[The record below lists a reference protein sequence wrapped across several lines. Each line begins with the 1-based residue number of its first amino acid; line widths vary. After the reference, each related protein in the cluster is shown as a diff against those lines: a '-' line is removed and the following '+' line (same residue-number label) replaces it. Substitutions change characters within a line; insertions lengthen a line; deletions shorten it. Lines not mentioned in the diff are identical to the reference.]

1 MKPLEEFEHQK
12 RATLQNQGADAALR
26 DMTRTWFNRSCEHKY
41 SYHFTWLGVPIIQYP
56 QDIVALQ
63 EIVWRVKPELI
74 IETGIA
80 HGGSLVLS
88 ASLLEMLGGEG
99 RVVGVDVDIRAH
111 NREVIEAH
119 PMMKRI
125 TLIEGS
131 SLAPETV
138 ARVAEL
144 AKGKSPVLVIL
155 DSNHTHAHV
164 LEELRLY
171 SPLVTQGSYLIVFD
185 TVIEDMPESAF
196 PDRPW
201 GRGNNPRTAL
211 RKFLETD
218 KRFVRDEE
226 MAQKLL
232 ISVAPDGYL
241 KCVGS

>member
-12 RATLQNQGADAALR
+12 RATIAKQGADPALLE
-26 DMTRTWFNRSCEHKY
+26 MTRTWFNKSCEHKY

-63 EIVWRVKPELI
+63 EIVWRVRPELI

-88 ASLLEMLGGEG
+88 ASLLEMLGGDG
-99 RVVGVDVDIRAH
+99 HVVGVDVDIRPH
-111 NREVIEAH
+111 NRAVIEAH

-125 TLIEGS
+125 SLIEGS

-138 ARVAEL
+138 ARVAEH
-144 AKGKSPVLVIL
+144 AKGRGPVLVIL
-155 DSNHTHAHV
+155 DSNHTHEHV
-164 LEELRLY
+164 AEELRLY
-171 SPLVTQGSYLIVFD
+171 SPFVTEGSYLIVFD
-185 TVIEDMPESAF
+185 TVIEDMPEAAF

-211 RKFLETD
+211 KQFLETST
-218 KRFVRDEE
+218 RFVRDEE
-226 MAQKLL
+226 MGQKLL

-241 KCVGS
+241 RCVR